1 MRKFCKMIGALTVL
15 VSVTLSS
22 LAAQPAAE
30 VRGTVTDGDS
40 GRPLAGVSV
49 ALSGSATST
58 TTDAKGAYAIRV
70 PSAAAVLEFSREGY
84 LARKVPTEGR
94 TQVDVALKPAPRETG
109 VVKGIVTD
117 SDNGAPLAGVTVV
130 ISGSARGT
138 TTDAKGAY
146 TLSVPSAESVL
157 DFSYLG
163 YVPQKIRV
171 GNRSQVDISL
181 VADNKD
187 IDEVVVIGYSE
198 VKKTDLTGSVTNVK
212 MGDIKDIPVVSV
224 DQALQ
229 GRVAGADIM
238 STSGDPTAS
247 TSIRIRGTRSIT
259 ASNEPLIV
267 VDGIIDAVQDLSDIN
282 SADIE
287 SISVLK
293 DASSTA
299 IYGARGSNGVI
310 IVTTRKGNP
319 TVSKPWITLKADM
332 GFSQLP
338 RNLDVMNATEFALY
352 RNDVTYFNWQ
362 MGNRP
367 VQDYTYNDPY
377 SLGKGTNWI
386 DEITRTAP
394 YQNYNLSVSGRSKTS
409 SYFVSLGY
417 SDIQGIVDDSGFQ
430 RTTARVNVSHDFAK
444 WFTAGVN
451 SSLSYRDEANNKAN
465 IGGSSVWNA
474 ATYLAPVLGPED
486 TYNPFYGSGQTIN
499 NPRYTINLNENTLER
514 FASTNTLYVDIK
526 PIEGLKISSKF
537 TYYLYQRHDYRF
549 YPSTLPVKNEGE
561 GGEGYRAEYDTR
573 TLSTENTVTYAYTA
587 KTGHYFDVMGGFTG
601 SKSRLNGFDLNAK
614 GLIVDDNKWNNMNG
628 IYDKENY
635 TSTSYTNYITKMS
648 VLARVNYNYKKRYY
662 LTLTGRYDG
671 SSNFAANHK
680 WGFFPSAAV
689 KWNISNEYFMRR
701 VRWIEELSLRV
712 SAGRTGN
719 DAIKPYRSIEA
730 YTSTSG
736 GYLLGGSQS
745 TAFYPVRV
753 ASDNLTW
760 ETTDLYNAAIDAS
773 LFKKRL
779 NITFEAYI
787 SKTRD
792 LLLSVQKAAQSGYT
806 SHFENIGR
814 TSNKGVELTVE
825 TRNIVKPKFSWSTS
839 LTLSHNKQM
848 VEDIGS
854 EDFVS
859 AMNSPGNSQYMMY
872 GYVKGRPLNALWGFK
887 YGGVWHNQEEIERNK
902 VTNTYVSATTSLSPG
917 LPRYIDTNNDGSLDQ
932 KDLVYLGNADPTIYG
947 GLQNT
952 FNIGQL
958 KVGVYFA
965 YSLGGKIYN
974 YSELYMAGT
983 YSSNQYRYMAN
994 SWHPVRN
1001 PDSNLPRAGAVQ
1013 VHVPSDLQVHDASYL
1028 RLKNVSVGYTFDL
1041 RKRVKWLR
1049 DITLSVSGENLYLWS
1064 KYNGFDPDVSTSSE
1078 SSTLRRVDM
1087 GAYPRAR
1094 TVIFSVQIRY

>member
-1 MRKFCKMIGALTVL
+1 
-15 VSVTLSS
+15 
-22 LAAQPAAE
+22 
-30 VRGTVTDGDS
+30 
-40 GRPLAGVSV
+40 
-49 ALSGSATST
+49 
-58 TTDAKGAYAIRV
+58 
-70 PSAAAVLEFSREGY
+70 
-84 LARKVPTEGR
+84 
-94 TQVDVALKPAPRETG
+94 
-109 VVKGIVTD
+109 
-117 SDNGAPLAGVTVV
+117 
-130 ISGSARGT
+130 
-138 TTDAKGAY
+138 
-146 TLSVPSAESVL
+146 
-157 DFSYLG
+157 
-163 YVPQKIRV
+163 
-171 GNRSQVDISL
+171 
-181 VADNKD
+181 
-187 IDEVVVIGYSE
+187 
-198 VKKTDLTGSVTNVK
+198 
-212 MGDIKDIPVVSV
+212 
-224 DQALQ
+224 
-229 GRVAGADIM
+229 
-238 STSGDPTAS
+238 
-247 TSIRIRGTRSIT
+247 
-259 ASNEPLIV
+259 
-267 VDGIIDAVQDLSDIN
+267 
-282 SADIE
+282 
-287 SISVLK
+287 
-293 DASSTA
+293 
-299 IYGARGSNGVI
+299 
-310 IVTTRKGNP
+310 
-319 TVSKPWITLKADM
+319 
-332 GFSQLP
+332 
-338 RNLDVMNATEFALY
+338 
-352 RNDVTYFNWQ
+352 
-362 MGNRP
+362 
-367 VQDYTYNDPY
+367 
-377 SLGKGTNWI
+377 
-386 DEITRTAP
+386 
-394 YQNYNLSVSGRSKTS
+394 
-409 SYFVSLGY
+409 
-417 SDIQGIVDDSGFQ
+417 
-430 RTTARVNVSHDFAK
+430 
-444 WFTAGVN
+444 
-451 SSLSYRDEANNKAN
+451 
-465 IGGSSVWNA
+465 
-474 ATYLAPVLGPED
+474 
-486 TYNPFYGSGQTIN
+486 
-499 NPRYTINLNENTLER
+499 
-514 FASTNTLYVDIK
+514 
-526 PIEGLKISSKF
+526 
-537 TYYLYQRHDYRF
+537 
-549 YPSTLPVKNEGE
+549 
-561 GGEGYRAEYDTR
+561 
-573 TLSTENTVTYAYTA
+573 
-587 KTGHYFDVMGGFTG
+587 
-601 SKSRLNGFDLNAK
+601 
-614 GLIVDDNKWNNMNG
+614 
-628 IYDKENY
+628 
-635 TSTSYTNYITKMS
+635 
-648 VLARVNYNYKKRYY
+648 
-662 LTLTGRYDG
+662 
-671 SSNFAANHK
+671 
-680 WGFFPSAAV
+680 
-689 KWNISNEYFMRR
+689 MRR
-701 VRWIEELSLRV
+701 VRWIEELSLRL

-792 LLLSVQKAAQSGYT
+792 LLLSVQKASQSGFT

-1001 PDSNLPRAGAVQ
+1001 PDSDLPRAGAVQ